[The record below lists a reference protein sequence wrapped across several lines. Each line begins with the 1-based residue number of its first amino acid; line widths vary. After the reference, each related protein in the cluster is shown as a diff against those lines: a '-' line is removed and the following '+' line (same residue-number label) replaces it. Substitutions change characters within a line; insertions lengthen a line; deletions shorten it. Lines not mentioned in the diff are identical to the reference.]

1 MCVRSCGLM
10 QHTATRQQDTSNST
24 AQRSI
29 AQHSAAQRSTAQHS
43 AAQRSASH
51 ASTAHGST
59 QWIQHTSPHSPLHT
73 LVLTLLLIPMNF
85 ADGSNPLN
93 RDVTN
98 DACNE
103 GSLSHGTVQT
113 SNEEGFEGFEGYE
126 GCK

>member
-1 MCVRSCGLM
+1 MWTCVVLASVVHVCAFMWLNAAHSNKTTRHIK
-10 QHTATRQQDTSNST
+10 QH
-24 AQRSI
+24 
-29 AQHSAAQRSTAQHS
+29 
-43 AAQRSASH
+43 
-51 ASTAHGST
+51 STAHGST

>member
-24 AQRSI
+24 AQRS
-29 AQHSAAQRSTAQHS
+29 TAQHS
-43 AAQRSASH
+43 AAHRSASH